1 MAELT
6 VLLVRHAES
15 LGNLSGQF
23 QGQTDTPLSSKG
35 RRQAERLAARLA
47 DQPIQAVYTSDMSRA
62 HETARPIAERT
73 GAPLIAKQ
81 ELREIDV
88 GKWSGLT
95 FEEIT
100 SRFPEEAAAW
110 HAGDP
115 HFRRGGGES
124 YVDAQQRMV
133 AGMEEIVAAH
143 SDGQI
148 VVVSHGAVLRALL
161 AHVLGFPINGLYRLQ
176 IANASWT
183 LIAWDGE
190 HWFVRHINDTCHLDH
205 ETGS

>member
-88 GKWSGLT
+88 GKMVRPDVRGDHLPL
-95 FEEIT
+95 
-100 SRFPEEAAAW
+100 SRGSSSLARGRSAFSA
-110 HAGDP
+110 
-115 HFRRGGGES
+115 RRRRE
-124 YVDAQQRMV
+124 
-133 AGMEEIVAAH
+133 
-143 SDGQI
+143 
-148 VVVSHGAVLRALL
+148 LR
-161 AHVLGFPINGLYRLQ
+161 
-176 IANASWT
+176 
-183 LIAWDGE
+183 
-190 HWFVRHINDTCHLDH
+190 
-205 ETGS
+205 